1 MPKSSVISVKK
12 PVKAVVKQPVN
23 APAKVE
29 APKPLK
35 KIVRN
40 FGKPAFQKNGFRHGH
55 FMERKQVTLLAGSS
69 KTVHIKVKQLKT
81 KDVILVLDFG
91 SQYTQLI
98 ARRIRESK
106 VYSRIVPF
114 NISAQE
120 IKEIAPKGIILSGGP
135 MSVYDPGAPHP
146 DKGIFTLGIPILGV
160 CYGMQVITQMLGGKV
175 NKCKDREYG
184 RAELFIDSNR
194 DLFLNLPTNLTSWM
208 SHGDEIIKLP
218 PGFDRF
224 AHTLNNNCA
233 AMGNRSKKVFGVQF
247 HPEVVHTQRGTQVL
261 QNFVIQICGC
271 LPRWTIDRFIDASI
285 RKLQEEV
292 GKKKVI
298 LGLSGGVDSS
308 VAAVLIHKAIG
319 NNLQC
324 IFVDNGLLRKN
335 EVASVQK
342 TFKGYYKINLNV
354 IDAQKR
360 FLDELKG
367 ITDPEQKRK
376 IIGRVFVEVFQ
387 EAAKKIKGA
396 EFLGQGTLYPDVIES
411 ISPTGGPSAVIKSHH
426 NVGGLPKELHLKL
439 LEPFRELFKDEVR
452 VIGKHLAVPESILK
466 RQPFPGPGLAIRI
479 LGDVTEER
487 LTILREADERVLE
500 EMKRAGLYS
509 EVWQSFAVLL
519 PIKTVGVM
527 GDQRTYENVIAL
539 RCVNSLDGMT
549 ADWVHLPYDL
559 MGKIS
564 NRIINEVRGV
574 NRVVYDI
581 SSKPPATIE
590 WE

>member
-1 MPKSSVISVKK
+1 MAKVSKQTMKKADKDPVKKVAVVAVKK
-12 PVKAVVKQPVN
+12 P
-23 APAKVE
+23 AKN
-29 APKPLK
+29 PFQRMSKPFAK
-35 KIVRN
+35 
-40 FGKPAFQKNGFRHGH
+40 KNGFRNGA
-55 FMERKQVTLLAGSS
+55 FRMERKKVSLLAGSS
-69 KTVHIKVKQLKT
+69 KTVNIKVKQLRT

-106 VYSRIVPF
+106 VFSRIVPF
-114 NISAQE
+114 NISPEQ
-120 IKEIAPKGIILSGGP
+120 IKEIGPKGIILSGGP
-135 MSVYDPGAPHP
+135 MSVYDPDAPQP
-146 DKGIFTLGIPILGV
+146 DKGIFTMGIPVLGV
-160 CYGMQVITQMLGGKV
+160 CYGMQVITKMLGGKV

-184 RAELFIDSNR
+184 RAELFVDSNR
-194 DLFLNLPTNLTSWM
+194 DLFVNLPTNLTCWM
-208 SHGDEIIKLP
+208 SHGDEIIQVP
-218 PGFDRF
+218 PGFERL

-233 AMGNRSKKVFGVQF
+233 AMGNRTRKIFGVQF
-247 HPEVVHTQRGTQVL
+247 HPEVVHTQRGTQIL
-261 QNFVIQICGC
+261 TNFVIQICGC
-271 LPRWTIDRFIDASI
+271 LPRWTMDRFIDSSI
-285 RKLQEEV
+285 RKMQEEI
-292 GKKKVI
+292 GKKKVV

-308 VAAVLIHKAIG
+308 VAAVLIHKAIA
-319 NNLQC
+319 NNLYC

-342 TFKGYYKINLNV
+342 TFKGYYKINLTV

-367 ITDPEQKRK
+367 ITDPEEKRK

-387 EAAKKIKGA
+387 DAAKKIKGV

-426 NVGGLPKELHLKL
+426 NVGGLPKSLQLKL
-439 LEPFRELFKDEVR
+439 VEPFRDLFKDEVR

-500 EMKRAGLYS
+500 EMKRAGLYN

-539 RCVNSLDGMT
+539 RCVNSVDGMT

-564 NRIINEVRGV
+564 SRIINEVRGV

>member
-1 MPKSSVISVKK
+1 MPNAAKNSGAKPVVKSASKNAGKQVVKVSAGAHKSSVARPAHGFHRMEHKK
-12 PVKAVVKQPVN
+12 VN
-23 APAKVE
+23 
-29 APKPLK
+29 
-35 KIVRN
+35 
-40 FGKPAFQKNGFRHGH
+40 
-55 FMERKQVTLLAGSS
+55 LLAGSS
-69 KTVHIKVKQLKT
+69 KTVNIKVKQVKT

-98 ARRIRESK
+98 ARRIRENK
-106 VYSRIVPF
+106 VFSRIVPY
-114 NISAQE
+114 NISLAE
-120 IKEIAPKGIILSGGP
+120 IKEIGPKGIIFSGGP
-135 MSVYDPGAPHP
+135 MSVYDKDAPYP
-146 DKGIFTLGIPILGV
+146 DKDIFKLGIPVLGV
-160 CYGMQVITQMLGGKV
+160 CYGMQLITQLLGGKV

-184 RAELFIDSNR
+184 RAELFVDSSR
-194 DLFLNLPTNLTSWM
+194 DLFMNLPTNLTSWM
-208 SHGDEIIKLP
+208 SHGDEIVELPAGFEKL
-218 PGFDRF
+218 
-224 AHTLNNNCA
+224 AHTLNNSCA
-233 AMGNRSKKVFGVQF
+233 AMGHRGKKIFGVQF
-247 HPEVVHTQRGTQVL
+247 HPEVVHTQRGVQVI
-261 QNFVIQICGC
+261 QNFVNQICGC
-271 LPRWTIDRFIDASI
+271 LPRWTMDRFIEASL
-285 RKLQEEV
+285 RKMTEDI
-292 GKKKVI
+292 GKSKVV

-319 NNLQC
+319 NNLYC

-342 TFKGYYKINLNV
+342 TFKGYYKINLTV
-354 IDAQKR
+354 VDAQKR

-387 EAAKKIKGA
+387 EAAKKIKGVD
-396 EFLGQGTLYPDVIES
+396 FLGQGTLYPDVIES

-426 NVGGLPKELHLKL
+426 NVGGLPETLELKL
-439 LEPFRELFKDEVR
+439 LEPFRDLFKDEVR

-479 LGDVTEER
+479 LGEVTEER
-487 LTILREADERVLE
+487 LEILREADERVLE
-500 EMKRAGLYS
+500 EMKRAGLYN

-519 PIKTVGVM
+519 PVKTVGVM

-539 RCVNSLDGMT
+539 RCVNSIDGMT
-549 ADWVHLPYDL
+549 ADWVHLPYEL